1 MISGGAEALQ
11 LFLRSHFADKV
22 WAMQALTGVD
32 TLVERVLVSAAL
44 GENLAK
50 RLNLAGYDETAR
62 HLFVLR
68 LRAALQDSVPALRSL
83 YPTAALEP
91 LLAQFAGVAANGAVA
106 RKAALRRRDV
116 ERLVDPLWFQA
127 PDAVGYVAYAE
138 QFGPTLG
145 DVAKRADYL
154 NELGVKYFHLMNVI
168 KARPEP
174 NDGGFA
180 VQDYRSISE
189 ERGTIDDLET
199 LADTMRDRNVSLCI
213 DLVMN
218 HTAAEHSWAVAARA
232 GDQKYRDYYLVYPDR
247 TEPDAFERTLPEVFP
262 EMAPGNF
269 TWDADLNGWVWTTFN
284 TYQWDLNYAN
294 PNVLLEMFDIMCFLG
309 NRGIESLR
317 LDAVAFTWKRLGTD
331 CQNQP
336 EAHLIVQVLRALMN
350 AVAPTVLLKAEA
362 IVGPRELTTY
372 LGAHSNGV
380 HQSEYAECQIA
391 YHNQLMVNIWSAL
404 ATRDAALMTQAMRS
418 LPQTPGTAG
427 WGTYVRCHDDIGWAI
442 DDSDAAAVGLN
453 GSDHRKF
460 LASFFRGDFPGSFA
474 HGVPFSSNAETGDER
489 TCGSTAALTG
499 ISHARSTGDAAGV
512 SYGIKRLL
520 LAYSVAAS
528 FGMPLIY
535 MGDELALGDDVSYL
549 ADPTRADDSRWRQRA
564 AMDWKAAEKRLM
576 ANTVEESVFCGLR
589 SMLKVRAATPQ
600 LHQGGLT
607 YVLDVSERSVF
618 AFAKRHPRHGVLMG
632 LANVAEH
639 PVNITRSAIDWAGLT
654 GEVRNVLGDTARF
667 VGGRIEIDP
676 LSMAW
681 FVSAP

>member
-1 MISGGAEALQ
+1 
-11 LFLRSHFADKV
+11 
-22 WAMQALTGVD
+22 MQALTEVEP
-32 TLVERVLVSAAL
+32 LVERVLSSAPFGEAL
-44 GENLAK
+44 TN
-50 RLNLAGYDETAR
+50 RLTKAGYDETASQ
-62 HLFVLR
+62 LFVLR
-68 LRAALQDSVPALRSL
+68 LRASLKDSAPVLQSL
-83 YPTAALEP
+83 YPSSALEP
-91 LLAQFAGVAANGAVA
+91 LLAQFGVVAADAAVA
-106 RKAALRRRDV
+106 RKASLRRRDV
-116 ERLVDPLWFQA
+116 ERLVNPLWFQA

-138 QFGPTLG
+138 QFGPTLH

-180 VQDYRSISE
+180 VQDYRSISD
-189 ERGTIDDLET
+189 ERGTIEDLES
-199 LADTMRDRNVSLCI
+199 LADTLRDQNVSLCI

-218 HTAAEHSWAVAARA
+218 HTAAEHEWAVAARA

-247 TEPDAFERTLPEVFP
+247 AEPDAFEVTLPEVFP

-269 TWDADLNGWVWTTFN
+269 TWDADLDGWVWTTFN

-317 LDAVAFTWKRLGTD
+317 LDAVAFTWKRLGTN

-336 EAHLIVQVLRALMN
+336 EAHHIVQVLRALMN
-350 AVAPTVLLKAEA
+350 AVAPSVLLKAEA

-380 HQSEYAECQIA
+380 HQSEYAECQLA
-391 YHNQLMVNIWSAL
+391 YHNQLMVNIWSSL
-404 ATRDAALMTQAMRS
+404 ATRDAVLMSQAMRS
-418 LPQTPGTAG
+418 LPQTPPTTG

-442 DDSDAAAVGLN
+442 DDADASAVGIN
-453 GSDHRKF
+453 GSDHRRF
-460 LASFFRGDFPGSFA
+460 LAAFFRGDFPGSFA

-499 ISHARSTGDAAGV
+499 ISHARSTGDAAGLA
-512 SYGIKRLL
+512 YGIKRLL
-520 LAYSVAAS
+520 LAYGIAAS

-564 AMDWKAAEKRLM
+564 PMDWKAADKRLVDG
-576 ANTVEESVFCGLR
+576 TVEEMVFSGLQ
-589 SMLKVRAATPQ
+589 SMLSVRAATPQ
-600 LHQGGLT
+600 LHQGGLS
-607 YVLDVSERSVF
+607 YVLDVSERLVF
-618 AFAKRHPRHGVLMG
+618 AFAKRHPRNGVLLG

-639 PVNITRSAIDWAGLT
+639 PVNITRSAVDWAGLS
-654 GEVRNVLGDTARF
+654 GDVHNVLGNTARF
-667 VGGRIEIDP
+667 VGERIEIEP
-676 LSMAW
+676 LSLAW
-681 FVSAP
+681 FVSAS

>member
-1 MISGGAEALQ
+1 
-11 LFLRSHFADKV
+11 
-22 WAMQALTGVD
+22 MQALTEVD
-32 TLVERVLVSAAL
+32 SLVERVLGSAAL
-44 GENLAK
+44 GQDLLA
-50 RLNLAGYDETAR
+50 RLAEAGYDETASQ
-62 HLFVLR
+62 LFILR
-68 LRAALQDSVPALRSL
+68 LRVALKDSAPVLRSL
-83 YPTAALEP
+83 YPTADLES
-91 LLAQFAGVAANGAVA
+91 LVAQFAFVGGNAAVA

-116 ERLVDPLWFQA
+116 ERLVNPLWFQA

-138 QFGPTLG
+138 QFGPTLD

-180 VQDYRSISE
+180 VQDYRSISD
-189 ERGTIDDLET
+189 ERGAIEDLES
-199 LADTMRDRNVSLCI
+199 LADTLRDRNVSLCI

-218 HTAAEHSWAVAARA
+218 HTAAEHEWAVAARA

-247 TEPDAFERTLPEVFP
+247 TEPDAFEVTLPEVFP

-284 TYQWDLNYAN
+284 NYQWDLNYAN

-309 NRGIESLR
+309 NRGVESLR
-317 LDAVAFTWKRLGTD
+317 LDAVAFTWKRLGTN

-336 EAHLIVQVLRALMN
+336 EAHHIVQVLRALMN
-350 AVAPTVLLKAEA
+350 AVAPSVLLKAEA

-380 HQSEYAECQIA
+380 HQSEYAECQLA
-391 YHNQLMVNIWSAL
+391 YHNQLMVNIWSSL
-404 ATRDAALMTQAMRS
+404 ATRDAVLMSQAMRS
-418 LPQTPGTAG
+418 LPQTPSTTG

-442 DDSDAAAVGLN
+442 DDADASAVGIS
-453 GSDHRKF
+453 GSDHRRF
-460 LASFFRGDFPGSFA
+460 LAAFFRGDFPGSFA

-499 ISHARSTGDAAGV
+499 ISHARSTGDSAALT
-512 SYGIKRLL
+512 YGIKRLL
-520 LAYSVAAS
+520 LAYGIAAS

-549 ADPTRADDSRWRQRA
+549 ADPTRADDSRWRQRPP
-564 AMDWKAAEKRLM
+564 MDWKAADKRLVDG
-576 ANTVEESVFCGLR
+576 TVEESVFRGLQ
-589 SMLKVRAATPQ
+589 SMLKIRATTPE
-600 LHQGGLT
+600 LHQGGLS

-618 AFAKRHPRHGVLMG
+618 AFAKRHPRHGVLLG

-639 PVNITRSAIDWAGLT
+639 PVNITRSAVDWAGLS
-654 GEVRNVLGDTARF
+654 GDVHNALGNTARF
-667 VGGRIEIDP
+667 VGGRIEIEP
-676 LSMAW
+676 LSLAW
-681 FVSAP
+681 FVNVS